1 MSCEN
6 PLDEVTDRSILARE
20 LTCQQGENLGIRET
34 NEPFKGQS
42 FGRWRVAVAG
52 FQIADQQVIDLP
64 HASAAAP
71 AKAVKLLAVVVHVD
85 SSAQASSKLR
95 HGSAEDRHSRRAAII
110 FLTSAIARAGFRSFG
125 QALVQ
130 LMIV

>member
-6 PLDEVTDRSILARE
+6 PLDEVTDRRILACN

-34 NEPFKGQS
+34 NEPLKGQS

-71 AKAVKLLAVVVHVD
+71 AKAVQFGKFHLTRRRDNGHQTARLTMISLILPMALVG
-85 SSAQASSKLR
+85 LR
-95 HGSAEDRHSRRAAII
+95 
-110 FLTSAIARAGFRSFG
+110 LFG
-125 QALVQ
+125 QTSTQFMMV
-130 LMIV
+130 